1 MVSPCSDRISRVPPY
16 SRTISAST
24 RTGLSPTPAEFPNS
38 FRFVF
43 QCHWPGPRSLATTCG
58 VSVDVLSCRYL
69 DVSVPCVRFLHP
81 MYSGADTLLTILG
94 NLFPSNR
101 PTRTDR
107 VSFVLTLSHPSD
119 AALRTARPNMAD
131 GPWPCEASL
140 RSVPK
145 AKFKQNR
152 FPKYLKV
159 GCPIRRSMDQSLF
172 AAPHGF
178 SQRITSFFA
187 CACQGIHQMP
197 LSHFFVLIANAHPCL
212 IWQTQPLTS
221 VSGVPNLAIRAR
233 SPLRVP
239 LLLPKTRSL
248 LTIKQET
255 NDTVTFY
262 NHV

>member
-1 MVSPCSDRISRVPPY
+1 MFQFPAFASYPYVFRIRY
-16 SRTISAST
+16 
-24 RTGLSPTPAEFPNS
+24 
-38 FRFVF
+38 
-43 QCHWPGPRSLATTCG
+43 LAT
-58 VSVDVLSCRYL
+58 
-69 DVSVPCVRFLHP
+69 
-81 MYSGADTLLTILG
+81 MLG
-94 NLFPSNR
+94 NPGR
-101 PTRTDR
+101 PKTDWI
-107 VSFVLTLSHPSD
+107 FQ
-119 AALRTARPNMAD
+119 AF
-131 GPWPCEASL
+131 E
-140 RSVPK
+140 
-145 AKFKQNR
+145 
-152 FPKYLKV
+152 V
-159 GCPIRRSMDQSLF
+159 GFPIRISMDQSLF

-197 LSHFFVLIANAHPCL
+197 LNHFFVLIANAHPCL